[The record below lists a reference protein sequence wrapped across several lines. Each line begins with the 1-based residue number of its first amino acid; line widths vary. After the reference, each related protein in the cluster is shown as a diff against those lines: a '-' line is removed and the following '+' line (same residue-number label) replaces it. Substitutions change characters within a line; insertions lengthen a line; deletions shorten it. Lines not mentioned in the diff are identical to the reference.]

1 MHLPGAEYF
10 LTLSS
15 HPQYCVV
22 DQCFTE
28 EKPPPVHPTEIQTS
42 IPPSLAVGLNTTS
55 ALANYA
61 TEAGKCLYLSG
72 LTPEPMTA
80 DDDYKLLQVG
90 IGFTN
95 MVARATKGSADLTR
109 KEIKEGSQILLE
121 KLQKFKPKI
130 AVFNGKLIFEVFS
143 GKKDFSFGKQP
154 EFVDGTNTYM
164 WVMPSSSARCAQLP
178 RAADKVPFYAALK
191 KFRDY
196 LNGIIADLDESEVV
210 FSDSKLKNYFEPEV
224 KEEPKD
230 EHSCYAYG
238 RLPSNGELTDLS
250 NAVVK
255 KDDQPPAKKKRGRPK
270 KVKSDSPEVKKTG
283 AEIQRKEPEHS
294 DVPKKK
300 RGRPK
305 KIKTE
310 DIMMSSNQHL
320 DHKSTPT
327 PLPNCFSPPIHS
339 PSNFNQQLN
348 QQNLTNYNNQVS
360 QSYSQNQ
367 SQSPSE
373 SHNYHQSPLQS
384 QHYNQSPQPP
394 SQPFTHS
401 DLSSEISAAIS
412 SEHNLGSPS
421 PTSPSIGPPDFEP
434 PTSMP
439 EDTSDDQQNPSR
451 GVKNEMS
458 PNNSQKPNECC
469 FSSPDPSNDASNMNY
484 QNYRNY
490 QTESETNHSVI
501 GYSQGS
507 APEYGAKRNMN
518 QDVSSKSLSGL
529 ESLVD
534 QIPSI
539 AEGETPHGAV
549 GNSNGEEQFDSPHI
563 PTSQFNDESAYLGVY
578 PNSSQY
584 NNGSNSS
591 NSSSYSPQFSSSST
605 NYSVSTS
612 NSYSL
617 HQSSASMNFSV
628 TSLANSSASVNNEVS
643 SQVSSSFSVS
653 SLAASNYASMNTNV
667 NSYSNL
673 ISAPHPMGSH
683 MMGGTN
689 SIGTPMFGGGMSGGI
704 VERACSMGSSMG
716 SLGSTVALPNHM
728 NGMNMG
734 SSSLPYPYRQYSHGA
749 STYPGGPP
757 GGFPYTPT
765 HGLHVPSPNYPYPS
779 PYSNSTYPQP
789 SYLPNHVLDRIKQ
802 DRMDIGFGGF

>member
-1 MHLPGAEYF
+1 
-10 LTLSS
+10 
-15 HPQYCVV
+15 
-22 DQCFTE
+22 
-28 EKPPPVHPTEIQTS
+28 
-42 IPPSLAVGLNTTS
+42 
-55 ALANYA
+55 
-61 TEAGKCLYLSG
+61 
-72 LTPEPMTA
+72 
-80 DDDYKLLQVG
+80 
-90 IGFTN
+90 
-95 MVARATKGSADLTR
+95 
-109 KEIKEGSQILLE
+109 
-121 KLQKFKPKI
+121 
-130 AVFNGKLIFEVFS
+130 
-143 GKKDFSFGKQP
+143 
-154 EFVDGTNTYM
+154 M

-270 KVKSDSPEVKKTG
+270 KVKSDCPEVKKTG

-320 DHKSTPT
+320 EHKGTPT

-439 EDTSDDQQNPSR
+439 EDTSDDQQNSTR

-490 QTESETNHSVI
+490 QTDSETNHSVI

>member
-1 MHLPGAEYF
+1 
-10 LTLSS
+10 
-15 HPQYCVV
+15 
-22 DQCFTE
+22 
-28 EKPPPVHPTEIQTS
+28 
-42 IPPSLAVGLNTTS
+42 
-55 ALANYA
+55 
-61 TEAGKCLYLSG
+61 
-72 LTPEPMTA
+72 MTA

-121 KLQKFKPKI
+121 KLQKYKPKI

-143 GKKDFSFGKQP
+143 GKKDFSFGRQP

-196 LNGIIADLDESEVV
+196 LNGIIADLDETEVV
-210 FSDSKLKNYFEPEV
+210 FTDSKLKNYFEPEL
-224 KEEPKD
+224 KEEPKE
-230 EHSCYAYG
+230 EHAFYGYG

-255 KDDQPPAKKKRGRPK
+255 KDEQPPAKKKRGRPK
-270 KVKSDSPEVKKTG
+270 KIKSDCIEVKKSG
-283 AEIQRKEPEHS
+283 NEMLRKEH
-294 DVPKKK
+294 DVCGTPKKK

-305 KIKTE
+305 KIKT
-310 DIMMSSNQHL
+310 DDLMVNSNGLADQT
-320 DHKSTPT
+320 KSTSSI
-327 PLPNCFSPPIHS
+327 PNCFSPPIQSPISFGQQTISSSYNSQSLPQSYPQNQSHS
-339 PSNFNQQLN
+339 PSDA
-348 QQNLTNYNNQVS
+348 T
-360 QSYSQNQ
+360 
-367 SQSPSE
+367 
-373 SHNYHQSPLQS
+373 NYHQSPIQS
-384 QHYNQSPQPP
+384 HHYNHSPQP

-439 EDTSDDQQNPSR
+439 EETNDGPQNPSR
-451 GVKNEMS
+451 AGKEEISTDN
-458 PNNSQKPNECC
+458 PQNPNECR
-469 FSSPDPSNDASNMNY
+469 FSSPAPSNDASSMTY
-484 QNYRNY
+484 QNYGNFR
-490 QTESETNHSVI
+490 QESENHSVI

-507 APEYGAKRNMN
+507 TPEYNTKRNIN

-539 AEGETPHGAV
+539 ADGETQHHGT
-549 GNSNGEEQFDSPHI
+549 GSNSNGEEHFDSGPAHHG
-563 PTSQFNDESAYLGVY
+563 QFNDDSYLSGY
-578 PNSSQY
+578 PSGSQY
-584 NNGSNSS
+584 NGSSSS
-591 NSSSYSPQFSSSST
+591 NPNSYSPHFTSSST

-617 HQSSASMNFSV
+617 HHSSASMNFSV
-628 TSLANSSASVNNEVS
+628 TSLANSSASINHDVGG
-643 SQVSSSFSVS
+643 QVSSSFSVS
-653 SLAASNYASMNTNV
+653 SLASNYASMNSNV

-673 ISAPHPMGSH
+673 MGASHPMGSH
-683 MMGGTN
+683 MMAGTN
-689 SIGTPMFGGGMSGGI
+689 AMFGSGMSGGI
-704 VERACSMGSSMG
+704 MERACGMGSSMG
-716 SLGSTVALPNHM
+716 SLTSPVSLTNP
-728 NGMNMG
+728 MG
-734 SSSLPYPYRQYSHGA
+734 SMNSLPYPYGQYSHGA
-749 STYPGGPP
+749 SSYSSTPG
-757 GGFPYTPT
+757 GGFPYTPA
-765 HGLHVPSPNYPYPS
+765 HSLHMPSPNYPYTS

-789 SYLPNHVLDRIKQ
+789 SYLPNHMLDRIKQ
-802 DRMDIGFGGF
+802 DRMDISFGGF